1 MTVPA
6 AKAGEKEPAAITGQE
21 IDRLGNLPRAHAAG
35 ERDVRYP
42 AVRDAV
48 AGDIRHVV
56 ESLVHGSMKAKKCFA
71 DDAEARQYLPPTGSE
86 KNQTG
91 RVDGK
96 RQHLGER
103 RKGHVMLSRNPWRSE
118 QGDVSAVRGRGVPRL
133 GR

>member
-1 MTVPA
+1 MAVPA
-6 AKAGEKEPAAITGQE
+6 PQGAEKEPAAITGQE
-21 IDRLGNLPRAHAAG
+21 IDRLGNLPRVHAAR

-48 AGDIRHVV
+48 ARDIRHVAQ
-56 ESLVHGSMKAKKCFA
+56 SLVHGSMKATKCFA
-71 DDAEARQYLPPTGSE
+71 DDAEARQYLPPPGSE

-91 RVDGK
+91 CVDGK
-96 RQHLGER
+96 RQHPRER

-118 QGDVSAVRGRGVPRL
+118 QGDVSAVRGRGMPGL